1 MKTAWR
7 QFTHSILPCGIPFS
21 WRQLSIERLRLA
33 AAVAGIAFASVM
45 MLMQLGFHDALYRS
59 ATLFHSQLDGDLV
72 IISTEY
78 ESLIS
83 TRAFTQRR
91 LYQALQLAE
100 VESFAPVLFGSAPW
114 KNPETG
120 KTRMIFVIGVD
131 PGRATF
137 LAPDIQAAME
147 TLKTRDAVLFDAESR
162 DEFGPVSKLFGNGG
176 EVRSELANQ
185 RVRVSGIYH
194 MGAGFAADG
203 VVLTSDFTFL
213 KALGDRAVGMI
224 DMGILKLKPGA
235 NAIAARDQL
244 QHALPADVRV
254 LTRDQLIQAE
264 IDYWARRTP
273 IGFVISA
280 GMLIGFIVGGVIV
293 YQILYTDVTD
303 HLAEY
308 ATLKALGYSD
318 QSLFG
323 VVLQQ
328 AVILSALGFI
338 PATAL
343 ASLIFLATRKF
354 AMLPAWLTW
363 DRTALVF
370 LLTLTMCAAAGAF
383 ATKKLR
389 SADPAEVF

>member
-1 MKTAWR
+1 MKSAWR
-7 QFTHSILPCGIPFS
+7 QFQRSVLPCGIPFS

-59 ATLFHSQLDGDLV
+59 ATLFHSQLAGDLV
-72 IISTEY
+72 LISTEY

-83 TRAFTQRR
+83 TRSFTQHR
-91 LYQALQLAE
+91 LYQALQLAD
-100 VESFAPVLFGSAPW
+100 VESFAPVLLGSGPW
-114 KNPETG
+114 KNPESG

-131 PGRATF
+131 PSRTTF
-137 LAPDIQAAME
+137 TTPEIQSALGH
-147 TLKTRDAVLFDAESR
+147 LKTRDAVLFDAESR
-162 DEFGPVSKLFGNGG
+162 AEFGPVAAWLTGG
-176 EVRSELANQ
+176 REVNSELANQ
-185 RVRVSGIYH
+185 RVHVGGVYH

-203 VVLTSDFTFL
+203 VLLTSDFTFL
-213 KALGDRAVGMI
+213 KALGDRTAGMI
-224 DMGILKLKPGA
+224 DMGILRLKSGVNPA
-235 NAIAARDQL
+235 RARDAL
-244 QHALPADVRV
+244 QRALPADVRV
-254 LTRDQLIQAE
+254 LTRDQLVQAE
-264 IDYWARRTP
+264 IDYWAKRTP

-318 QSLFG
+318 RSLFG

-328 AVILSALGFI
+328 AIILSALGFL
-338 PATAL
+338 PATFL

-363 DRTALVF
+363 DRTGLVF

-383 ATKKLR
+383 ATRKLR